1 MSLKGLLKFG
11 SRLLRGRKES
21 ATPTTGQQTK
31 LLSYEGKG
39 SQATGQELAR
49 QEIKNPPIVLNKTE
63 ALHMGEKTA
72 PAFGSSTYDWVMRKG
87 RGQYTADEWLDH
99 LTSTRK
105 ENFEIFGKPATK
117 LVRGEK
123 RFKYDSGPFAGK
135 EVSIGREEL
144 FDSNVAI
151 FDSGGNLTG
160 GLLYAAKQTGD
171 KLDANTIGNMI
182 KMNPVNR
189 LKATEF
195 GLPAGALEKV
205 RTRIDDADAT
215 LKTLFQQFKN
225 QGNERVALTIDNT
238 RYSLKGLRN
247 SPGDNSALLAVID
260 DLKFVRNAEALQGDQ
275 RKMINKIIGEL
286 DEAVRPIKGTKT
298 FYQNERNYTLQG
310 GKDYREVIFN
320 LDESIPTNRD
330 TFKGAGHFVDTGIK
344 NQIYHVRY
352 DTRFTPDG
360 KKGFLIHEIQSDVN
374 QPIAKRFSKSDLLGG
389 EVRTNPFNADIET
402 AALSNQRFNIL
413 RQIEDGIAK
422 QDSTR
427 VLALQSSLKNVIKKI
442 EKLQT
447 RRGSAQDYYPFIE
460 ADAYNDH
467 ALKFLVQKA
476 AREGVDFVAQAPF
489 DKLSFRQG
497 FAAGNERAY
506 GYASGK
512 GIGKRGKAVM
522 PELMK
527 KLAKLYDS
535 KAGPQK
541 FSLSDPKLPYK
552 KVEIDKFE
560 YRSAGSPKQPISENH
575 PLKGKTIQS
584 TYHEDAVKDPKKGYK
599 LILENDPRLY
609 FDAFA
614 IKVTP
619 AMRGTQK
626 TYKKTGGLVVDIF
639 KPMRYN
645 RTWL

>member
-63 ALHMGEKTA
+63 ALHMGDKTA

-87 RGQYTADEWLDH
+87 RGQYTADEWVDH

-105 ENFEIFGKPATK
+105 ENFEIFGKPATR

-123 RFKYDSGPFAGK
+123 RFKYDQGPFAGK
-135 EVSIGREEL
+135 EVTINKEEL

-195 GLPAGALEKV
+195 GLPAGVLEKV
-205 RTRIDDADAT
+205 RIKIDDANNT
-215 LKTLFQQFKN
+215 LGTLFYQFKN
-225 QGNERVALTIDNT
+225 QGNEQVSQAIANA
-238 RYSLKGLRN
+238 RYSLSGLKN
-247 SPGDNSALLAVID
+247 SPGDNSALLAAID
-260 DLKFVRNAEALQGDQ
+260 DLKFVRNAQALTGAQ

-286 DEAVRPIKGTKT
+286 DESIRPIKNTKT
-298 FYQNERNYTLQG
+298 YYQDETNYTLQG
-310 GKDYREVIFN
+310 GKDYKEVVFN
-320 LDESIPTNRD
+320 LDEAIPTNQSP
-330 TFKGAGHFVDTGIK
+330 FKSPGHFGDTGLK
-344 NQIYHVRY
+344 NQIYHLRY

-360 KKGFLIHEIQSDVN
+360 KRGYLIHEIQSDVN
-374 QPIAKRFSKSDLLGG
+374 QRVAKNYSKAQMLGG
-389 EVRTNPFNADIET
+389 EVRSNPFNADIEM

-422 QDSTR
+422 QDSTK
-427 VLALQSSLKNVIKKI
+427 VMALQSSLKNVIKKI
-442 EKLQT
+442 ERMQT
-447 RRGSAQDYYPFIE
+447 RKGSKEDYFPLVE
-460 ADAYNDH
+460 ADAYGDH
-467 ALKFLVQKA
+467 ALKYLVQKA
-476 AREGVDFVAQAPF
+476 AREGVDFVAVAPF
-489 DKLSFRQG
+489 NKLSFRQG
-497 FAAGNERAY
+497 YKAGNERFY
-506 GYASGK
+506 GYPSGK
-512 GIGKRGKAVM
+512 GINNKGSAVM
-522 PELMK
+522 PDLMK
-527 KLAKLYDS
+527 KLSRLYS
-535 KAGPQK
+535 TKAGQQK
-541 FSLSDPKLPYK
+541 LSLSDPKLPYK
-552 KVEIDKFE
+552 KVSSDSFKYPDKQG
-560 YRSAGSPKQPISENH
+560 AKVI
-575 PLKGKTIQS
+575 KS
-584 TYHEDAVKDPKKGYK
+584 TYHEDAVNYPAKGYTQ
-599 LILENDPRLY
+599 ILQNDPRLY

-614 IKVTP
+614 IKVVP

-626 TYKKTGGLVVDIF
+626 TYKRTGGLVVDIF

-645 RTWL
+645 RPWL